1 MVTPEWFELQYAD
14 PSREV
19 NVAITSNFRID
30 WHTLNILRK
39 ESMVSLGIKQGGKRI
54 PIYDKDNIWK
64 DTDPIDIEDL
74 SSLDNMGK
82 LIVNSLRKQRRKLLN
97 EKNILIS
104 KLSKE
109 GDKHHNFKEGE
120 KYDKKNDTL
129 KKKEEYEAEFLF
141 LRTPAN
147 PRLRYS

>member
-19 NVAITSNFRID
+19 NVSITSNFRID

-39 ESMVSLGIKQGGKRI
+39 ESMVSLSIKQGGKRI

-64 DTDPIDIEDL
+64 DTEPIDIKDL
-74 SSLDNMGK
+74 SSLDYMGK
-82 LIVNSLRKQRRKLLN
+82 LIVNSLRKQISLLQN

-104 KLSKE
+104 QLSKE
-109 GDKHHNFKEGE
+109 GEKDETLKEGE
-120 KYDKKNDTL
+120 KDDRQNETL
-129 KKKEEYEAEFLF
+129 KKKE
-141 LRTPAN
+141 
-147 PRLRYS
+147 